1 MIDMTQMAKVA
12 ELKALL
18 PSLSSRDQV
27 FASSLVS
34 QGEKYNL
41 SPKQMYWV
49 DKIISNSKAA
59 PEVAAHID
67 NVSGIVALLNR
78 PGERLKYPKIRFLVS
93 LFGFDVQAQFKISI
107 AGEKARYPGSI
118 NVVSN
123 DVFYGRIHQDGRY
136 EPARNVKAEDQ
147 TSIIAE
153 LKRLASDPEGVAR
166 EYGKRTG
173 HCCFC
178 GLPLDDERSV
188 SAGFGE
194 TCSKNW
200 GLHSVWKAS
209 VEKTA

>member
-18 PSLSSRDQV
+18 PSLSSKDQV

-34 QGEKYNL
+34 QGERYNL

-49 DKIISNSKAA
+49 DKIISNAKVV
-59 PEVAAHID
+59 PVVAAQID
-67 NVSGIVALLNR
+67 NVSGIIALLKR

-107 AGEKARYPGSI
+107 AGANARYPGSI

-123 DVFYGRIHQDGRY
+123 DVFYGRIHEDGRY
-136 EPARNVKAEDQ
+136 ESARNVKAEDQ
-147 TSIIAE
+147 ANIIAE
-153 LKRLASDPEGVAR
+153 LKRLSADPEGVAR

-173 HCCFC
+173 LCCFC
-178 GLPLDDERSV
+178 CCALEDERSIKEGYGPV
-188 SAGFGE
+188 CA
-194 TCSKNW
+194 KHYDLPW
-200 GLHSVWKAS
+200 GNRVVKAA
-209 VEKTA
+209 V